1 LFSETQAVLVLIG
14 LVIVWG
20 VYWLVLGRLLRRGL
34 SALLCVP
41 IVRGRSAWRIDLDKP
56 PQWKAVVVGVIDL
69 AYGVGGA
76 LGCFLSLVWL
86 AGRAIMRAP

>member
-1 LFSETQAVLVLIG
+1 MFTETQAALVLIG
-14 LVIVWG
+14 LVIGWG
-20 VYWLVLGRLLRRGL
+20 AYWLVLGRLLRRGL
-34 SALLCVP
+34 SALLHVP
-41 IVRGRSAWRIDLDKP
+41 IVRARSAWRIDLDKP

-86 AGRAIMRAP
+86 AGRTITLTP